1 MKVKKQ
7 RTKKL
12 RVVIIAILLAI
23 GVCGFV
29 LINGNTKIELSKFTA
44 QIVKAFGD
52 TSETIISQW
61 DISASSEDSVT
72 ATLYGDGRL
81 VISGTGEMQSS
92 FIDTD
97 VWSSYREEIKSVII
111 QEGVKNIGEILFAD
125 CTNLSNVELAE
136 SVMHIGTQSFA
147 GCGNLTDIT
156 IPKNVYGIGY
166 GAFNACAKLENI
178 NVDTNNENFKSIDG
192 ILFSYD
198 GTLLIKYPEGK
209 NCTEYVIPNGVL
221 NIGTSAFVNSSSL
234 VQITIPDGLTNIEG
248 WAFENCANLSSVNI
262 PNGVESIGEWTFYEC
277 KNLEQITIPDSVT
290 SIGNGAFANCSSL
303 KQMTIPNGVTN
314 IGSMMFDGCSS
325 LNEININENVT
336 SIGERAFYYCSS
348 LTSIKVP
355 SSVTNIG
362 DFAFS
367 YCVGLTSVEI
377 PENLESIG
385 SLIFAESKLTI
396 DTDTKEVMPEIMKRA
411 LDEND
416 ILYAEEIEITNCEYD
431 EQKNVFKIN
440 ASTAII
446 EVVEGV
452 LDELTIEINLIDNEK
467 PKINSVTGNT
477 TEWTNQDI
485 TLIINATDEVS
496 GIASENAYSFDNGE
510 KWQTTNSKTYA
521 DNISGIVIKVKDA
534 LGNIATYEQTI
545 NIEKIDKRIPTIEI
559 TPNGATTSQSQNIT
573 ITAEDNGGSG
583 LSNENSYQYQ
593 LGTSSTEVPTG
604 TWQDYTNGTEFTIGE
619 GLTGDYYIW
628 VKAVTDNAGNESS
641 ETEYIVSNKYTFDN
655 TIKDTTEPTIN
666 SVTGNATEWTN
677 QSVTLTINATD
688 NESGIAGYSFDNGE
702 NWQTTNS
709 KTYTG
714 NTDGII
720 IKVKDNEDNVATYAQ
735 TINIDKID
743 TTEATISSVSG
754 NATGWTNGNV
764 TLTISATDNESGI
777 AGYSFDNGENWQTTN
792 SKTYT
797 GNTDG
802 IIIKV
807 KDNAGNITPY
817 GETIKIDKIDTTD
830 ATINSVS
837 GNATAWTNQ
846 SVTLTINATDSES
859 GIAEYSFDDGEN
871 WQTTN
876 SKTYTKNT
884 NEIKIKVKDNAG
896 NITPYGETIKIDKI
910 DNTAPTITITP
921 NGSNTS
927 QSQNITIIA
936 EDNGGSGL
944 SNENSYQY
952 QLGTSST
959 EVPTGTWQDYTNGT
973 EFTIGDGLTGDYYIW
988 VKNIFDNAGNEA
1000 AESDY
1005 IVSNKFMFDNS
1016 EDADTTAPELSVE
1029 YSTTQL
1035 TKESV
1040 TVTIK
1045 SNEEIQEVNGW
1056 ILEENDKTL
1065 TKVYTKNVTENIDV
1079 YDIAGNKATIQV
1091 KIENIDTTAPELSVK
1106 YDIIQPTNKSVTA
1119 TITANEQMQ
1128 QLEGWTISEDGKTL
1142 TKIYT
1147 ENTEK
1152 NIDVYDLAG
1161 NKSTVQVKITNI
1173 DKTEIQA
1180 TVEYS
1185 TTILTNKNVIVKI
1198 ISNKE
1203 IKEVEGWT
1211 LLEDKKTLTK
1221 EYAGNSNEDVIL
1233 QDLVGNEREIK
1244 ISVQNIDKIAPKVD
1258 VEYSTLKQTNKSITV
1273 TIAANED
1280 LKSLEG
1286 WTLEEDG
1293 KTLTKIYSKN
1303 ITENIDVYDLAG
1315 NKVTAKITIRNI
1327 DTTLPNIEVKY
1338 STTENTKEDVVVTI
1352 VSDEQLQEVDGW
1364 TISEDGKTLT
1374 KKYEKNVEET
1384 IKIYDIAGNELEVQ
1398 ISVKNIDKTTTQKP
1412 VVEDTQNSEKP
1423 DTAPSRIPDAGSNT
1437 LIGVIIITIIIII
1450 SIVLWTKNRKLKDI
1464 K

>member
-1 MKVKKQ
+1 
-7 RTKKL
+7 
-12 RVVIIAILLAI
+12 
-23 GVCGFV
+23 
-29 LINGNTKIELSKFTA
+29 
-44 QIVKAFGD
+44 
-52 TSETIISQW
+52 
-61 DISASSEDSVT
+61 
-72 ATLYGDGRL
+72 
-81 VISGTGEMQSS
+81 
-92 FIDTD
+92 
-97 VWSSYREEIKSVII
+97 
-111 QEGVKNIGEILFAD
+111 
-125 CTNLSNVELAE
+125 
-136 SVMHIGTQSFA
+136 
-147 GCGNLTDIT
+147 
-156 IPKNVYGIGY
+156 
-166 GAFNACAKLENI
+166 
-178 NVDTNNENFKSIDG
+178 
-192 ILFSYD
+192 
-198 GTLLIKYPEGK
+198 
-209 NCTEYVIPNGVL
+209 
-221 NIGTSAFVNSSSL
+221 
-234 VQITIPDGLTNIEG
+234 
-248 WAFENCANLSSVNI
+248 
-262 PNGVESIGEWTFYEC
+262 
-277 KNLEQITIPDSVT
+277 
-290 SIGNGAFANCSSL
+290 
-303 KQMTIPNGVTN
+303 
-314 IGSMMFDGCSS
+314 
-325 LNEININENVT
+325 
-336 SIGERAFYYCSS
+336 
-348 LTSIKVP
+348 
-355 SSVTNIG
+355 
-362 DFAFS
+362 
-367 YCVGLTSVEI
+367 
-377 PENLESIG
+377 
-385 SLIFAESKLTI
+385 
-396 DTDTKEVMPEIMKRA
+396 
-411 LDEND
+411 
-416 ILYAEEIEITNCEYD
+416 
-431 EQKNVFKIN
+431 
-440 ASTAII
+440 
-446 EVVEGV
+446 
-452 LDELTIEINLIDNEK
+452 
-467 PKINSVTGNT
+467 
-477 TEWTNQDI
+477 
-485 TLIINATDEVS
+485 
-496 GIASENAYSFDNGE
+496 
-510 KWQTTNSKTYA
+510 
-521 DNISGIVIKVKDA
+521 
-534 LGNIATYEQTI
+534 
-545 NIEKIDKRIPTIEI
+545 
-559 TPNGATTSQSQNIT
+559 
-573 ITAEDNGGSG
+573 
-583 LSNENSYQYQ
+583 
-593 LGTSSTEVPTG
+593 
-604 TWQDYTNGTEFTIGE
+604 
-619 GLTGDYYIW
+619 
-628 VKAVTDNAGNESS
+628 
-641 ETEYIVSNKYTFDN
+641 
-655 TIKDTTEPTIN
+655 
-666 SVTGNATEWTN
+666 
-677 QSVTLTINATD
+677 
-688 NESGIAGYSFDNGE
+688 
-702 NWQTTNS
+702 
-709 KTYTG
+709 
-714 NTDGII
+714 
-720 IKVKDNEDNVATYAQ
+720 
-735 TINIDKID
+735 
-743 TTEATISSVSG
+743 
-754 NATGWTNGNV
+754 
-764 TLTISATDNESGI
+764 
-777 AGYSFDNGENWQTTN
+777 
-792 SKTYT
+792 
-797 GNTDG
+797 
-802 IIIKV
+802 
-807 KDNAGNITPY
+807 
-817 GETIKIDKIDTTD
+817 
-830 ATINSVS
+830 
-837 GNATAWTNQ
+837 
-846 SVTLTINATDSES
+846 
-859 GIAEYSFDDGEN
+859 
-871 WQTTN
+871 
-876 SKTYTKNT
+876 
-884 NEIKIKVKDNAG
+884 
-896 NITPYGETIKIDKI
+896 
-910 DNTAPTITITP
+910 
-921 NGSNTS
+921 
-927 QSQNITIIA
+927 
-936 EDNGGSGL
+936 
-944 SNENSYQY
+944 
-952 QLGTSST
+952 
-959 EVPTGTWQDYTNGT
+959 
-973 EFTIGDGLTGDYYIW
+973 
-988 VKNIFDNAGNEA
+988 
-1000 AESDY
+1000 
-1005 IVSNKFMFDNS
+1005 MFDNS